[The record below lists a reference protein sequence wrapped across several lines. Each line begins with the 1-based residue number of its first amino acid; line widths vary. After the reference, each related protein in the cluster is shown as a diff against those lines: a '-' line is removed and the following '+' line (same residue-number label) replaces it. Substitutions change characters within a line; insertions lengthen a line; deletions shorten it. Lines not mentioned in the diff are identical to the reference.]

1 MGTNQNGKRF
11 YQVKVKSLDVTSLKE
26 LGRLMGPLHRQAF
39 RKVYGKILDLT
50 AVEVFTEAVVSLAQ
64 YYDQPLRCFT
74 FGDFQMVPTIEEFE
88 EILGCP
94 LGGKKPYLFSGFLPS
109 LSKIAAVVG
118 DSAKELDRMKQTRNE
133 KWGPFADILALLIF
147 GVVLFPNVDGL
158 VDLAAIDAFL
168 AYHHSKESPVVAIL
182 ADLFDTFDRRCEK
195 NSARIVCCLPALCV
209 WLISHLFQQDTRHPC
224 PLQSY
229 RSCAEKGREGK
240 EGVLFSCGDY
250 PNVPLIGTR
259 GCINYNPALAI
270 RQLGYPMRGAPT
282 EGSLSPFLV
291 KDLDVQG
298 LNVIQR
304 IHKVWR
310 SPLRKDKELRGI
322 RNGVIGGY
330 HGWLRIHTRGL
341 DWLSKLK
348 VIDEENFEAP
358 KEDEEVRALKLEL
371 GKARL
376 AKEKFKSAATH
387 IRKECTELQEENAA
401 TARAL
406 EQETKRARKEEYGR
420 EKFRGALW
428 GSNNEL
434 KLRRE
439 ERDRSRV
446 HGMILKEELVACA
459 RSKRSLA
466 QHLEATEQS
475 MLAIIGQYKE
485 ELNQSVAHEQ
495 KLVEDFAQVYT
506 EKEARGRVIDT
517 LHQEATMWMDRFA
530 LTLNGSQ
537 DLPRL
542 LAKAKAMAEVCTAPE
557 EIHGLINYCQHMIDL
572 MAHIIRNR

>member
-1 MGTNQNGKRF
+1 MMGTNQIGKRF
-11 YQVKVKSLDVTSLKE
+11 YQVKIKGLDVTSLKE
-26 LGRLMGPLHRQAF
+26 LGRLMGSLQRKAF
-39 RKVYGKILDLT
+39 RRVYGKILDL
-50 AVEVFTEAVVSLAQ
+50 AIAEVFTKAVVSLAQ

-74 FGDFQMVPTIEEFE
+74 FGDFQIVPTVEEFE

-94 LGGKKPYLFSGFLPS
+94 LGGRKPYLFSGFLPS
-109 LSKIAAVVG
+109 LSKIAAVVR
-118 DSAKELDRMKQTRNE
+118 DSARELDRMKQTRNGIVGLLWKYLE
-133 KWGPFADILALLIF
+133 GKARDMANQEEWVPFADILALLIF
-147 GVVLFPNVDGL
+147 GVALFPNVDGL

-182 ADLFDTFDRRCEK
+182 VDLFDTFDQRCEK
-195 NSARIVCCLPALCV
+195 NSAWIVCCLPTLCV
-209 WLISHLFQQDTRHPC
+209 WLVSHLFQQDIRHPC

-229 RSCAEKGREGK
+229 RSCVEKRRVDWDQYLVGIGGRTINWLPRWKEGN

-259 GCINYNPALAI
+259 GCINFNPAVAI
-270 RQLGYPMRGAPT
+270 RQLGYPMRGAST
-282 EGSLSPFLV
+282 EESLSSFLV
-291 KDLDVQG
+291 
-298 LNVIQR
+298 
-304 IHKVWR
+304 
-310 SPLRKDKELRGI
+310 
-322 RNGVIGGY
+322 RNF
-330 HGWLRIHTRGL
+330 

-348 VIDEENFEAP
+348 IINEKNFEAP
-358 KEDEEVRALKLEL
+358 EEDEEVQALKTEL

-376 AKEKFKSAATH
+376 AKENF
-387 IRKECTELQEENAA
+387 N
-401 TARAL
+401 
-406 EQETKRARKEEYGR
+406 
-420 EKFRGALW
+420 
-428 GSNNEL
+428 NNEL

-439 ERDRSRV
+439 ERDQSRV
-446 HGMILKEELVACA
+446 HGMVLKKELAACS

-485 ELNQSVAHEQ
+485 ELNQSLTHEQ
-495 KLVEDFAQVYT
+495 KLVEDFAQAYT
-506 EKEARGRVIDT
+506 EKEARERVIDA
-517 LHQEATMWMDRFA
+517 LHQKATMWMDRFA

-542 LAKAKAMAEVCTAPE
+542 LAKAKAIAEVCSAPE